1 MSFTYDI
8 DKRFIDSLDLLTE
21 NNPKEAL
28 EQIEQQFQQQQ
39 NPETKNLLKYFR
51 SKGFVT
57 MREYNQAQIIALD
70 LLDKAVPGRDFFLLV

>member
-1 MSFTYDI
+1 LSFTYDI